1 MTLYLA
7 YNTTPWA
14 LPSQVEDAEP
24 VETELAEQP
33 RYRVEALTDQ
43 IIVVDTVREAA
54 HTLLVH
60 TFELD
65 PDSELY
71 CSLFD
76 DYCIVASYVEDEF
89 AAFGDPM
96 GEMMGRNE

>member
-24 VETELAEQP
+24 VETELAEQS
-33 RYRVEALTDQ
+33 RYRVEAMTDQ
-43 IIVVDTVREAA
+43 ILVIDVVRASA
-54 HTLLVH
+54 HTLLTH

-65 PDSELY
+65 PEGELC

-89 AAFGDPM
+89 LAVGAEGVVQ
-96 GEMMGRNE
+96 G